1 MRYILIMKAK
11 NNELLIFDEP
21 TNYIEAIP
29 SIKWLNTMKYEI
41 DYMYTKHVWTLINPS
56 KE

>member
-1 MRYILIMKAK
+1 MRYVLIMKAK

-41 DYMYTKHVWTLINPS
+41 DSMYTKHVWTLINPS